1 MKPSRSIPLALALA
15 CNGATPP
22 PAPDAPPAT
31 CAERARTLA
40 WANEALAL
48 RSDELALARLTNV
61 LACEDL
67 SDPHRG
73 IAEAGRALLAATGP
87 EARRLRAYIKA
98 RKDSP
103 AALQVALARL
113 RALPEAEGR
122 GETLALCESLS
133 DQPAL
138 RVSCYEAVP
147 ALTEAEVG
155 GALRAYGALAALS
168 AADLERIVQ
177 LGTGGATGPLRACMA
192 RREPLVR
199 PGDRATLGALAFK
212 LSEVAEP
219 VPAACLRRLAFEHC
233 RDALLAGHACP
244 APESIAP
251 AIRDAARNVDAF
263 VALHRR
269 EGALGPAIDVTGWE
283 NCEGPG
289 PVDAEQRAA
298 LRMMHIAEAEAL
310 APELQRG
317 LRVAASEA
325 REDLFN
331 RVRHVDCARTLWC
344 GDTQCDSAGFA
355 DYFTFSVADG
365 ECPRSC
371 GSDIRGPIHNA
382 VPDRDGDGVP
392 DGRDKCPDAA
402 ETRNDHEDDDGCPD
416 VVPSAPDRDGDG
428 VPDSRD
434 KCPDAAET
442 RNDHEDDDGCPDVVP
457 PPPDRDGDGIADEL
471 DRCPDYAETSNLA
484 GCREGCPSTSADRDG
499 DGIFDPVDECPRDCE
514 TDNRIRDA
522 DGCPDSPNDHDGDR
536 VPNNTDQCPN
546 TRETFNRIMDADGCP
561 DSTKDH
567 DGDGVPNSRDAC
579 PTRRETGLITNL
591 SDGCPD
597 LNHCRVPPGVRP
609 PIGCP

>member
-1 MKPSRSIPLALALA
+1 MRPSRSLPLALALA

-22 PAPDAPPAT
+22 PALDAPHAT

-48 RSDELALARLTNV
+48 RSDELALARFTHV
-61 LACEDL
+61 LACEGL
-67 SDPHRG
+67 SAAQRG
-73 IAEAGRALLAATGP
+73 AAEAGRALLAATTP
-87 EARRLRAYIKA
+87 EARRLRAYITA
-98 RKDSP
+98 RGDSP
-103 AALQVALARL
+103 AALEVALARL

-155 GALRAYGALAALS
+155 GALRAYGALATLS
-168 AADLERIVQ
+168 AADLERIVP
-177 LGTGGATGPLRACMA
+177 LGTGAATGPLRACMA
-192 RREPLVR
+192 EREPLVR
-199 PGDRATLGALAFK
+199 AGDRETLGALAFK

-244 APESIAP
+244 APESIAA
-251 AIRDAARNVDAF
+251 AISDAAAAGVAAF

-269 EGALGPAIDVTGWE
+269 EGALGPAIDVPGWKD
-283 NCEGPG
+283 CSGPG
-289 PVDAEQRAA
+289 PRDAEQRAA

-317 LRVAASEA
+317 LRVAAREA
-325 REDLFN
+325 REELFN
-331 RVRHVDCARTLWC
+331 RGRHVDCARTLWC
-344 GDTQCDSAGFA
+344 EDAKCDSTGFA
-355 DYFTFSVADG
+355 DYFTFSVTEG
-365 ECPRSC
+365 QCPRSC
-371 GSDIRGPIHNA
+371 GSPRDIGVSIPNDLP
-382 VPDRDGDGVP
+382 VVDRDGDGVP
-392 DGRDKCPDAA
+392 DG
-402 ETRNDHEDDDGCPD
+402 
-416 VVPSAPDRDGDG
+416 
-428 VPDSRD
+428 RD

-514 TDNRIRDA
+514 TYNRIRDA

-579 PTRRETGLITNL
+579 PTRRETGPINNL
-591 SDGCPD
+591 ADGCPD

>member
-113 RALPEAEGR
+113 RARPEAEGR

-392 DGRDKCPDAA
+392 D
-402 ETRNDHEDDDGCPD
+402 
-416 VVPSAPDRDGDG
+416 
-428 VPDSRD
+428 SRD

-457 PPPDRDGDGIADEL
+457 PPSDRDGDGIADEL

-514 TDNRIRDA
+514 TYNRIRDA

-536 VPNNTDQCPN
+536 VPNNTDQCPK